1 VKHFAKLINS
11 VEVKAGDRF
20 VSTLPDRSHEIVKL
34 VSVPHEDGGY
44 TMGHCRWIL
53 VSESRGAATWD
64 NKFHATPQG
73 ALKSGKWEKV

>member
-1 VKHFAKLINS
+1 MKHFAKLINS

-20 VSTLPDRSHEIVKL
+20 RSTLPGRDREIVKL
-34 VSVPHEDGGY
+34 VSVAHEDGSY

-53 VSESRGAATWD
+53 VSESLGASTWD
-64 NKFHATPQG
+64 SKFHATPQG